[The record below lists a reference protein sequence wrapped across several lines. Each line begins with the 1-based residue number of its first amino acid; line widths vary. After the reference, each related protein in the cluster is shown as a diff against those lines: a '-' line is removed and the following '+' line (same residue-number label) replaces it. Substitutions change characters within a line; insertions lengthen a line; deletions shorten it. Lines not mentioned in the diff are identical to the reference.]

1 MTCGMRQA
9 ASETER
15 GRVTD
20 TRGETTTTGAG
31 KISRRT
37 IKIASVTV
45 NSARDS
51 PVWADSGD
59 SKEKFS
65 SHKPARGSGKQDRD

>member
-1 MTCGMRQA
+1 MWDA
-9 ASETER
+9 ARETER

-20 TRGETTTTGAG
+20 TRGETTTTTGAG

-59 SKEKFS
+59 SVEGKVQLPQTSAWEWE
-65 SHKPARGSGKQDRD
+65 AGS